1 MDSLNVCVLGG
12 RSLVRQLL
20 PQGWLAHVVDH
31 IPRCMLKSEEKVT
44 RAPTSQQSAGQHD
57 VASGEVIRNND
68 VGGAGVCMV
77 VISLSR
83 LCQTPPQNLAV
94 RGRVYGFIRRCIISP
109 NAVVNSS
116 TSHNIM
122 QGLQSAGNLLASAPR
137 NGGARPVSKHDTT
150 SKHSYTWSHCTSRV
164 EQLRG
169 GAVLAIRKYNK
180 NRVLRYTAG
189 VNDHLNAARP
199 AIRDVGNV
207 QASRVSLSSLTC
219 IQNT

>member
-1 MDSLNVCVLGG
+1 M
-12 RSLVRQLL
+12 VRQLL
-20 PQGWLAHVVDH
+20 PQGWLAHVDH

-44 RAPTSQQSAGQHD
+44 RAPTSQQSAGQRD

-77 VISLSR
+77 VIPLSR

-122 QGLQSAGNLLASAPR
+122 QGLQSNAGKLPLLPAMVAPCE
-137 NGGARPVSKHDTT
+137 PCPKHDTS

-169 GAVLAIRKYNK
+169 GA
-180 NRVLRYTAG
+180 
-189 VNDHLNAARP
+189 D
-199 AIRDVGNV
+199 
-207 QASRVSLSSLTC
+207 S
-219 IQNT
+219 

>member
-1 MDSLNVCVLGG
+1 M
-12 RSLVRQLL
+12 VRQLL
-20 PQGWLAHVVDH
+20 PQGWLAHVDH

-44 RAPTSQQSAGQHD
+44 RAATSQQSAGQGD

-68 VGGAGVCMV
+68 VGGAGVCMA

-83 LCQTPPQNLAV
+83 LCQALPPNLAV
-94 RGRVYGFIRRCIISP
+94 RGRVMVSIRRCIISP

-137 NGGARPVSKHDTT
+137 NSGARPVSKHDTT
-150 SKHSYTWSHCTSRV
+150 SKHSYTWSHCASRV

-169 GAVLAIRKYNK
+169 GAVLAIRKYNRK
-180 NRVLRYTAG
+180 GYCGTRLESTTTSMLHDWLYVTLG
-189 VNDHLNAARP
+189 MFKHLE
-199 AIRDVGNV
+199 
-207 QASRVSLSSLTC
+207 
-219 IQNT
+219 